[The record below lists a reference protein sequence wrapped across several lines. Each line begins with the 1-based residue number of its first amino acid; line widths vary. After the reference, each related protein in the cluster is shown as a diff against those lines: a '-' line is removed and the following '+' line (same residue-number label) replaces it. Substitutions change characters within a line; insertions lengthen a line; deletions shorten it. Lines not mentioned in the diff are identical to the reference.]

1 MVVSDELN
9 NEVKRKFRSSLE
21 TKNNLLSTEKTE
33 RTDMSK
39 SKGGRSLGKTQ
50 KIFRRKSGSS

>member
-1 MVVSDELN
+1 MEVSDELN
-9 NEVKRKFRSSLE
+9 NEVKRKFRSALE
-21 TKNNLLSTEKTE
+21 RKKNLLSPEKTE

-39 SKGGRSLGKTQ
+39 SKGGQSLGKTQ